1 MKYTIKDLKNG
12 KVILKN
18 TNDKK
23 TKEVLKKAFNVK
35 FESYEDPAYTYF
47 FADKNSIDGYNAFNN
62 IDITDQSTWCL
73 NLDGTITLPDYLK
86 GYTSMLKYY
95 KIENLPIQDVKNF
108 KI

>member
-1 MKYTIKDLKNG
+1 MKYTIKDLKEG

-23 TKEVLKKAFNVK
+23 TKVVLIKAFKAK
-35 FESYEDPAYTYF
+35 FKSYEGPAYNYF
-47 FADKNSIDGYNAFNN
+47 FADKNSIDGYNAFDN
-62 IDITDQSTWCL
+62 IDITDQSKWCL
-73 NLDGTITLPDYLK
+73 NSDGTRTLPDYLK

-95 KIENLPIQDVKNF
+95 KIENLPIQDVKKF